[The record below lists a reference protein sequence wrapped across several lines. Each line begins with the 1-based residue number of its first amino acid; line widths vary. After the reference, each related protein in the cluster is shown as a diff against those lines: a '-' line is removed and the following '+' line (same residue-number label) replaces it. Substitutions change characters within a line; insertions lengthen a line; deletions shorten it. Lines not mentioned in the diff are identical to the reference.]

1 MAGTSKVA
9 SMKEAVDLIPN
20 GAHLALS
27 GFAITRSPVAF
38 VHEMIRQG
46 KKDLTLS
53 QCIGAF
59 ETDLLVGA
67 GAVKC
72 LNYGGGSLDRPGP
85 LFNVNR
91 AIEQRS
97 VEVNEY
103 SNLAL
108 CMRFLA
114 GSLGIPYIPSQTILG
129 SDILKNLLANKG
141 DEIKTGECPFT
152 GSKVVMLKALQPDYA
167 VVHVPKAD
175 KRGNAIIY
183 GPRWDQEAAMA
194 SDKIIIITDELIS
207 DELTPYCAQ
216 EVVIPSPRVKMVVVQ
231 PYGAHPTSVYE
242 KYDYDRAHIEE
253 YVSYAST
260 PEGMKEYLDK
270 YVYSVKNFDEYLE
283 LIGGL
288 KRITELA
295 ADSLK
300 KY

>member
-1 MAGTSKVA
+1 MIGASKVVK
-9 SMKEAVDLIPN
+9 MEEAVAAVPN

-38 VHEMIRQG
+38 AHELIRQG

-67 GAVKC
+67 GAVKR

-85 LFNVNR
+85 LYNVNR
-91 AIEQRS
+91 AIEQKT
-97 VEVNEY
+97 VEINEY
-103 SNLAL
+103 SNLSLA
-108 CMRFLA
+108 MRFLA
-114 GSLGIPYIPSQTILG
+114 GSVGIPYIPSQTILG
-129 SDILKNLLANKG
+129 SDILARLLETKS

-152 GSKVVMLKALQPDYA
+152 GEKVVYLRALFPDFA

-175 KRGNAIIY
+175 KKGNAIIY
-183 GPRWDQEAAMA
+183 GPRWDQEAALA
-194 SDKIIIITDELIS
+194 SDEIIIIADEIIS
-207 DELTPYCAQ
+207 EELTPYIAQ
-216 EVVIPSPRVKMVVVQ
+216 EVIIPAPRVKMVVHQ
-231 PYGAHPTSVYE
+231 PYGAHPTSVYG

-260 PEGMKEYLDK
+260 PQGMQEYLDK
-270 YVYSVKNFDEYLE
+270 YIYSVKSFDEYLE

-288 KRITELA
+288 KRITELT